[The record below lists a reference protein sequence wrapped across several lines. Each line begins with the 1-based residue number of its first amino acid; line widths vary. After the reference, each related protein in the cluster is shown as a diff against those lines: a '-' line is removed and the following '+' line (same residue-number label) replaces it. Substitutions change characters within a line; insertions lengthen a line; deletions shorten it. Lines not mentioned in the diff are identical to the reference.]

1 MNIALIGT
9 HDISGGA
16 AKAMNRLHNALIKQN
31 QNSYIFSK
39 IKQTNDKKTIH
50 ISPKFN
56 PSLNPDIKLEK
67 FIQINYMDKN
77 KTNLSNVLFTFP
89 YPGYDFSHL
98 LKDF

>member
-67 FIQINYMDKN
+67 IIQINYKYKN
-77 KTNLSNVLFTFP
+77 KTNQSNV
-89 YPGYDFSHL
+89 
-98 LKDF
+98 